1 MKELLEYSEKDD
13 EMFNELEQA
22 INILSAAYSKVDER
36 FLGIAALWRGH
47 RKQLLEEQTEE
58 EFDKNDRFYSKLWD
72 LRDHLRGISNSANS
86 CLDEINIIRKNQE
99 K

>member
-1 MKELLEYSEKDD
+1 MKELLEYSEKDA

-47 RKQLLEEQTEE
+47 RKQLLEEQTPVS
-58 EFDKNDRFYSKLWD
+58 FPKQQRLF
-72 LRDHLRGISNSANS
+72 
-86 CLDEINIIRKNQE
+86 
-99 K
+99 